1 PLPSPEPMQR
11 VVPLDLF
18 PAEVLQGM
26 TVQKTYSVKYP
37 GEFGGGVVDLQ
48 SLTIPDEPF
57 FKLSV
62 GGGGNSATTGEKG
75 LTYYGSEDDWSGYDD
90 GTRKM
95 PRELQDAIATGRR
108 VDLGNFSRED
118 IRRIGRSFQNANL
131 NLLQEKNSIDPDAN
145 VGFSAGYSVEM
156 GDDARMGVIAVA
168 GFENEWRTQFG

>member
-1 PLPSPEPMQR
+1 
-11 VVPLDLF
+11 
-18 PAEVLQGM
+18 
-26 TVQKTYSVKYP
+26 
-37 GEFGGGVVDLQ
+37 
-48 SLTIPDEPF
+48 
-57 FKLSV
+57 
-62 GGGGNSATTGEKG
+62 
-75 LTYYGSEDDWSGYDD
+75 

-145 VGFSAGYSVEM
+145 VGFSAGYSAGM

-168 GFENEWRTQFG
+168 GFENEWRTQFGDQEQGFFVGDVLEYDSDYE